1 MRTFLQTKTRLMA
14 GALAAVAAVAVG
26 MADARADIITVSGV
40 FTSDHCTGG
49 CLTNQTNAGT
59 VSVTGSDTAIAA
71 NVVGSITFNITL
83 ANNNTFVGTGLDASF
98 AFNLVGNPTITYSNV
113 VQSVGPPADFVVPV
127 GPQAAATG
135 ANALHVDGTGDFEY
149 GLDVTPNGQTPVAAG
164 STLSF
169 TISGL
174 GLDLADLNELST
186 GANGGQIMAAD
197 IFSGTTGNTGAVD
210 ITPLLII
217 TPTCTNCVDVPEPGS
232 LALLGSGLTS
242 LGIVGSIL
250 WWRRRRDDDNGNAL
264 AS

>member
-1 MRTFLQTKTRLMA
+1 MA
-14 GALAAVAAVAVG
+14 GALAAVAAMAVG
-26 MADARADIITVSGV
+26 MTDARADIITVSGV

-49 CLTNQTNAGT
+49 CLTGQTNAGT
-59 VSVTGSDTAIAA
+59 VSVTGSDTAVAA
-71 NVVGSITFNITL
+71 GTVGTIDFSIQL
-83 ANNNTFVGTGLDASF
+83 SNNNTFVGTGLEASF
-98 AFNLVGNPTITYSNV
+98 AFNLVGNPTITYSNL
-113 VQSVGPPADFVVPV
+113 Q
-127 GPQAAATG
+127 QAAGGTSFVLPAGGTQTAG
-135 ANALHVDGTGDFEY
+135 SLHVDGTGDFEY
-149 GLDVTPNGQTPVAAG
+149 GLDVAPNGQTPVAAG

-250 WWRRRRDDDNGNAL
+250 WWRRRKEDAYTGNAL
-264 AS
+264 VS